1 MKAIYFMQTGSPEV
15 LQYGV
20 LPDPEP
26 ADGEIVVDIHA
37 ASVNGVDW
45 KIRTGQYKEITRFPY
60 VLGRDFSGVVAAVGE
75 GVEGLPVG
83 TPVFGVCETANDGA
97 YAEKIAIS
105 ASNVARKPDTVSHL
119 EAAALALTGLTAIV
133 SIEHTLNVQ
142 PGEHILI
149 QGGAGG
155 VGSFAIQLARHLG
168 AKVTTTSSAANHEYL
183 LSLGAHKVIDYK
195 TQDFTH
201 CVSDYDAL
209 LDTIG
214 GEVAVRSFS
223 VLRSGGRAAFIASG
237 PKAPLSTRTDVQAL
251 RPQVNR
257 DSAHLER
264 IMKLLQSKA
273 VQVPEIT
280 TFELEDVAKAHYL
293 SESRH
298 LRGKLVLMVRH

>member
-15 LQYGV
+15 LQYGD

-26 ADGEIVVDIHA
+26 AVGEIVVDIHA

-45 KIRTGQYKEITRFPY
+45 KIRNGQYKEITRFPY

-75 GVEGLPVG
+75 GVKGLPIG

-119 EAAALALTGLTAIV
+119 EAAALALTGITAIV

-142 PGEHILI
+142 PGEHI
-149 QGGAGG
+149 
-155 VGSFAIQLARHLG
+155 
-168 AKVTTTSSAANHEYL
+168 L

-201 CVSDYDAL
+201 CVSDYDAV

-237 PKAPLSTRTDVQAL
+237 PKAPLPTRTDVQAL

-273 VQVPEIT
+273 VQIPEIT
-280 TFELEDVAKAHYL
+280 TFALEDAAKAHYL